1 MNQELTTLEYRILD
15 SLYFVEPFDR
25 IVAECGEKPAIV
37 SDVIEQLLHK
47 KLIVPM
53 RWDEE
58 KSDYVSSF
66 MYDRDDLNAYS
77 YMATKEGLMAHNT
90 K

>member
-1 MNQELTTLEYRILD
+1 MNQELSELEFRILD

-25 IVAECGEKPAIV
+25 IVEECGEKPAIV
-37 SDVIEQLLHK
+37 SDVIEQLIHK
-47 KLIVPM
+47 KWIVPM

-58 KSDYVSSF
+58 KADFVRSY
-66 MYDRDDLNAYS
+66 MYDRDDLNAFS
-77 YMATKEGLMAHNT
+77 YMATKEGLMAHNS